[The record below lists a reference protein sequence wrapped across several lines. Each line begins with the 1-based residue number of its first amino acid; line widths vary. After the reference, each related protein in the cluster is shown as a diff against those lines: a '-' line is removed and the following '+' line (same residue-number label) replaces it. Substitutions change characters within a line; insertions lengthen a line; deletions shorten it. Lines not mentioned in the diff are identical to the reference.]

1 MSNLI
6 VIAYDDAST
15 AGQVMDTLGQLQKEQ
30 AIELEDAVVVTRK
43 DNGKLKLHQSFS
55 TTGAGAAG
63 GAMWGGLIGLLFF
76 APFLG
81 MAVGAAAGAAGGSAA
96 DIGVDDAM
104 MKDIAAKLQ
113 PGGALLFLLVS
124 RSTPDKVIPK
134 VQQFGG
140 HVVQT
145 SLSDEAEQAL
155 KDALEGTPAS

>member
-1 MSNLI
+1 
-6 VIAYDDAST
+6 
-15 AGQVMDTLGQLQKEQ
+15 
-30 AIELEDAVVVTRK
+30 
-43 DNGKLKLHQSFS
+43 
-55 TTGAGAAG
+55 
-63 GAMWGGLIGLLFF
+63 
-76 APFLG
+76 